1 MKTRDLLFAALLAIL
16 PGLVSA
22 GVYEDMLTALKSDD
36 TGAAIALLNRGV
48 DVNTVD
54 SSGNTLL
61 MLAVRENNEQLLE
74 QLILRRARLNVRNR
88 DGDTAVRMAAFGGKL
103 TFVQRLVEAGA
114 EVNMYGWSPLSY
126 AAFNGHAAIVEY
138 LLKRGA
144 EINAT
149 TENGFTALLI
159 AARNGHLSVVDVL
172 LKQQADPNIASESG
186 ETALDWAERT
196 NNSEIAQRLR
206 DAGGHS
212 GKTVTIEIS
221 K

>member
-1 MKTRDLLFAALLAIL
+1 MKTRDLLFTALLVIL
-16 PGLVSA
+16 PGLASA

-54 SSGNTLL
+54 IMGNTLL

-206 DAGGHS
+206 DTGGHS

>member
-1 MKTRDLLFAALLAIL
+1 MKTRDILFAALLAIL

-36 TGAAIALLNRGV
+36 TSAAIALLNRGV

-54 SSGNTLL
+54 ISGNTLL

-103 TFVQRLVEAGA
+103 PFVQRLVEAGA

-172 LKQQADPNIASESG
+172 LKQKADPNIASESG

-196 NNSEIAQRLR
+196 DNSEIAQRLR
-206 DAGGHS
+206 DAGGRS